1 MLVKKKK
8 KEEGGEKMYICAPVY
23 VNMSTDAA
31 CLNIKNTDFLF
42 HCLPD
47 GQSLW

>member
-1 MLVKKKK
+1 
-8 KEEGGEKMYICAPVY
+8 MYICAPVY

-47 GQSLW
+47 GQSLWRLS